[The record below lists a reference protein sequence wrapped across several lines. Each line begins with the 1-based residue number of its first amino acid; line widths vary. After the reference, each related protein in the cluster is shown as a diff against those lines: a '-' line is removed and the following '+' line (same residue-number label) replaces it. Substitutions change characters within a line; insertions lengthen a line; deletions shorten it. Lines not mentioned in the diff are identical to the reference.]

1 MSELPPAV
9 QLSEMLT
16 AYWTS
21 QAIYVAA
28 KLGIADLLAAG
39 SKTAD
44 QLAKATATQPA
55 ALYRMLRML
64 ASQGV
69 FAEEGDRRFRQ
80 TPLSECLRGD
90 VPGSQKAFAT
100 MMGEEHYRASAELL
114 YSVQTG
120 KTAFEKVFGAPV
132 FDYLSKH
139 PVEAANFDAA
149 MVSVHGRETAAVL
162 DAYDLSQVGL
172 LADVGGGNGS
182 LLIGALTRHPK
193 LRGLLFD
200 LPGVIV
206 RAKANV
212 ARAGLSDRMTFVAG
226 SFFESVAE
234 GADVYL
240 MRHIIHDWNDEQ
252 CATILRACHRAMR
265 DDARLLIVESI
276 IPPGNE
282 RFFGKLLDLIM
293 LALPGGKERT
303 EEEYRALLQGAG
315 FRLTSITPT
324 ASEVS
329 VIEGRKE

>member
-1 MSELPPAV
+1 MSQLPPAV

-39 SKTAD
+39 PKTTD
-44 QLAKATATQPA
+44 ELANDTATQPA
-55 ALYRMLRML
+55 ALYRLLRML

-120 KTAFEKVFGAPV
+120 KTAFEKVLGAPV

-139 PVEAANFDAA
+139 PEQAAIFDAA

-162 DAYDLSQVGL
+162 DAYDLSNVGL

-182 LLIGALTRHPK
+182 LLIGALTRHAK
-193 LRGLLFD
+193 LKGLLFD
-200 LPGVIV
+200 LPGVIE

-212 ARAGLSDRMTFVAG
+212 ARAGTERSD
-226 SFFESVAE
+226 
-234 GADVYL
+234 DVRRRQLFRVGGRGRRRVPHASYHPRL
-240 MRHIIHDWNDEQ
+240 ERRAMHDDPARAIRR
-252 CATILRACHRAMR
+252 CATT
-265 DDARLLIVESI
+265 
-276 IPPGNE
+276 PGC
-282 RFFGKLLDLIM
+282 
-293 LALPGGKERT
+293 
-303 EEEYRALLQGAG
+303 
-315 FRLTSITPT
+315 
-324 ASEVS
+324 
-329 VIEGRKE
+329 